1 MIDDINDRKQKSMV
15 CIPYDDDDDDDSD
28 DGYDDDS
35 DDDDD
40 AGDDDDDDDD
50 DSDYGY
56 DDGGGRHDYFI
67 DDDDDNLTDDYNF
80 HFTKVLRN
88 IYASET
94 HHLRSI
100 EQLYNGIN
108 DKVSSFTSHL
118 NSVVMDKEER
128 YCSWY

>member
-15 CIPYDDDDDDDSD
+15 RIPDDDH
-28 DGYDDDS
+28 
-35 DDDDD
+35 
-40 AGDDDDDDDD
+40 DDDDDDDD
-50 DSDYGY
+50 TDDVDGY

-67 DDDDDNLTDDYNF
+67 DDDDDTHDDNLTDDYNF

>member
-1 MIDDINDRKQKSMV
+1 MMMM
-15 CIPYDDDDDDDSD
+15 
-28 DGYDDDS
+28 DS
-35 DDDDD
+35 DDDGDG
-40 AGDDDDDDDD
+40 GDDDDDDDD
-50 DSDYGY
+50 GY
-56 DDGGGRHDYFI
+56 DDGDGRHNYFI
-67 DDDDDNLTDDYNF
+67 DVDDTHDDNLRNDYNF

>member
-1 MIDDINDRKQKSMV
+1 MEGELLIDDINDRKQKSMV
-15 CIPYDDDDDDDSD
+15 RIPDDDPDDSD
-28 DGYDDDS
+28 DVDSVDDSVDDS
-35 DDDDD
+35 DDDD
-40 AGDDDDDDDD
+40 
-50 DSDYGY
+50 GY

-67 DDDDDNLTDDYNF
+67 DDDDDDNLTDDYNF

-100 EQLYNGIN
+100 EQLYNCIN